1 MCASLTP
8 PPERSRST
16 ALRTPPSCATPTACV
31 GPDRS
36 TTGNAA
42 VVVIVVV
49 LLPAVVLC
57 LAGFPVGAVL
67 GLLAG
72 ACAISVETARR
83 LGAAAAL

>member
-8 PPERSRST
+8 PPECSQP
-16 ALRTPPSCATPTACV
+16 AACV

-57 LAGFPVGAVL
+57 LAGFPVDAVL